1 MISTIGI
8 FGIAPASKAC
18 MSISR
23 KSVSKRTGTSK
34 RKPAVTTAPAEGM
47 APGAKVTIP
56 VVASTLT
63 SGAEFLDAIGR
74 DAHCSSDGLY
84 DVARISG
91 KGASVRLHK
100 LKRGARAISHSDCLI
115 RWARR
120 CARRAGG
127 AIGAIAPA
135 KAIKPTAPLLEEFDD
150 LRKLRETLDA
160 VASFIAAPRMRP
172 AGVARLAIGAERH
185 DLCAPLRSAAPAQRD
200 IERKADLVKI
210 AHAGCAR
217 LEVALAARDSP
228 RQGAR
233 DLRLRTA
240 EALDILRS
248 DVDRDRTPDA
258 RRRLARRRRAGHPRR
273 ARAA

>member
-1 MISTIGI
+1 ML
-8 FGIAPASKAC
+8 
-18 MSISR
+18 
-23 KSVSKRTGTSK
+23 
-34 RKPAVTTAPAEGM
+34 
-47 APGAKVTIP
+47 GAKVTIP
-56 VVASTLT
+56 VVTSTLT
-63 SGAEFLDAIGR
+63 SGADLLDAIDC
-74 DAHCSSDGLY
+74 DARRSGDGLY

-91 KGASVRLHK
+91 KRASVSLHK
-100 LKRGARAISHSDCLI
+100 LKCGARAVSHSYRLI

-120 CARRAGG
+120 RARRAGG

-135 KAIKPTAPLLEEFDD
+135 KAVKPAAPLFEKFDD
-150 LRKLRETLDA
+150 LRELRETLDA

-185 DLCAPLRSAAPAQRD
+185 DLCAPLRSAAPAERD
-200 IERKADLVKI
+200 IKRKADLVKI

-240 EALDILRS
+240 EALDILRG
-248 DVDRDRTPDA
+248 DVDRDRNRT
-258 RRRLARRRRAGHPRR
+258 RAGALRDDAEP
-273 ARAA
+273 AIRAAR